1 MRLTSNTGL
10 LSSAPQK
17 SAVVKTKST
26 IELRCEATPAP
37 FILRPY
43 AGLYNPFPHGCSV
56 LCNHPAEPEAKEYVR
71 RAKDAWAFEGKIHN
85 FQEDLSKIQDQ
96 YDKEKNRTPHDIVT
110 EDMFRRYTETD
121 SRPLTPAPTLASGKS
136 RGSRRCLTPDQPRQR
151 TTIILDLRRSHS
163 QETLYY
169 HGYGTS
175 ELTAGHSAAERSTLQ
190 SNMSDSA
197 HGRLLTGDKSPDN
210 LQGKKACTCNII
222 YLLLFL
228 ETLYYHGYG
237 TSELT
242 TGHSAAERS
251 TLQSNISDS
260 AHGRLLTGHCEQLP
274 PLASPLVLAKRN
286 LPVKDLLSE
295 RTARK
300 NQLKAL
306 NLGKV
311 MKSKNK
317 VETPASERSKGE
329 KDSNA
334 SNEAGNNEDTGE
346 VRRRGKRRRKPRG
359 AGSDRLTSAGLA
371 AQAQQDPETQIAGIG
386 TDSHNASSR
395 GSIATAQD
403 VPLPLVVKSTPT
415 STTDS
420 FLDDDILKY
429 LHREVDEEAIE
440 TEFDTKRRYVL
451 KEALRTRMSRPAGP
465 ELQSV
470 ARELPATC
478 SLADWLHVPRV
489 FSRTNAT
496 FALPIDYTA
505 LETLSPMSY
514 AARFVTIKKSKQ
526 LLYLTVLRKFR
537 PTGYRMPIKNIEEGL
552 ILMMGGIMN
561 IDQALQFKC
570 IMEWDSYEEE
580 NNYPDEI
587 KLNLL
592 DERYKEQFASE
603 DAELED
609 NSNTL
614 KYRTWCGLCAICE
627 RMYGRY
633 PPREKDPPDGVNISK
648 LVLLNTVF
656 YTTVQRQLDLT
667 QLNENL
673 IFFNIELSDFTMIET
688 KLATLKVHSGLME
701 ILNVIRIR

>member
-71 RAKDAWAFEGKIHN
+71 RAKDAWAFEGKIYN

-151 TTIILDLRRSHS
+151 TTIVLDLRRSHS

-190 SNMSDSA
+190 SNMSDS
-197 HGRLLTGDKSPDN
+197 T
-210 LQGKKACTCNII
+210 
-222 YLLLFL
+222 
-228 ETLYYHGYG
+228 
-237 TSELT
+237 
-242 TGHSAAERS
+242 
-251 TLQSNISDS
+251 
-260 AHGRLLTGHCEQLP
+260 HGRLLTGHCEQLP

-311 MKSKNK
+311 IKSKNK

-334 SNEAGNNEDTGE
+334 SNEAANTGDTGE

-395 GSIATAQD
+395 GSIATAED

-470 ARELPATC
+470 VRALPATC

-537 PTGYRMPIKNIEEGL
+537 PNGYRMPIKNIEEGL

-561 IDQALQFKC
+561 IDQAHQFKC

-580 NNYPDEI
+580 NNFPDEI

-603 DAELED
+603 HAELED

-633 PPREKDPPDGVNISK
+633 PPREKDPPDG
-648 LVLLNTVF
+648 
-656 YTTVQRQLDLT
+656 
-667 QLNENL
+667 
-673 IFFNIELSDFTMIET
+673 IELSDFTMIET
-688 KLATLKVHSGLME
+688 KLAALKVHSGLVE